1 MKSHSTIFYPPIF
14 VLSKV
19 FQISLYRSEKFTI
32 VDILKLIIFFS
43 VYLTIIASS
52 CIWEISICTGISHN
66 IRSIAGLLYY
76 FQKSL
81 NAIFITM
88 EVIRTSIFLRV
99 PSRKIVNKIRSKYKI
114 LFSLKG
120 FRRANIPKKQTW
132 FYKYFSLQLTAIIL
146 KIIYMG
152 ITIYLTGDS
161 LRILFAEIFQSI
173 FQMISTFQ
181 LTCVLF
187 AISDIQTLINMFLKE
202 LKRKLSSGS
211 FYRNEKCIKWKNQT
225 EVILM
230 VYNDTLDL
238 INEFNC
244 YMGSILL
251 CNAIRLMVTLF
262 DDLGES
268 VRFLGENLKEET
280 TPANISM
287 IMDFPQI
294 LVRSNFMS
302 LLI

>member
-1 MKSHSTIFYPPIF
+1 MASHSTIFYPPIF

-19 FQISLYRSEKFTI
+19 FQISLYRSAKFTI
-32 VDILKLIIFFS
+32 VDILKLVIFFS

-52 CIWEISICTGISHN
+52 CVWEISICTGIAHS

-114 LFSLKG
+114 LFSVKG
-120 FRRANIPKKQTW
+120 FRRANMTKKQTW

-146 KIIYMG
+146 KIISMSIFMYLMG
-152 ITIYLTGDS
+152 GG
-161 LRILFAEIFQSI
+161 LRVLFAETFQSI
-173 FQMISTFQ
+173 FQLISTFQ
-181 LTCVLF
+181 LTCILF
-187 AISDIQTLINMFLKE
+187 AISDIQAMINTFLKE
-202 LKRKLSSGS
+202 LKTELSSGS
-211 FYRNEKCIKWKNQT
+211 FYQNGKYMKWKNQT
-225 EVILM
+225 EAILM

-251 CNAIRLMVTLF
+251 CNEIRLMVTLF

-268 VRFLGENLKEET
+268 VKFLGGNLKGET
-280 TPANISM
+280 TANISM

-294 LVRSNFMS
+294 LVRSNFIS
-302 LLI
+302 